1 MRTHS
6 LTALFL
12 LSMACPLVAQNA
24 IFSTGTLTSPSGLS
38 ADGAVAAGTN
48 STQYFVWTEAG
59 GTQFIG
65 GVAAG
70 TGLVGGQPKISNS
83 GTRVCGV
90 TLNSGS
96 GLHEMSLYSTTSG
109 TWTPLGGIGA
119 SCSLEISSGWGITGD
134 GLSLVGLGW
143 LGCTGAHAIQWK
155 QSSGVVTDLG
165 STVANRSSRANGT
178 DLDGDVVVGW
188 QDASNGFR
196 QGAVWVNGV
205 QTIITHAGT
214 GAVLGEAQECSADGT
229 WAVGLG
235 VSSNSFQAYR
245 WSAATLGQSL
255 GMLPGVTN
263 PRGAATAI
271 SADGRIIVG
280 YVRPFAS
287 PAAFGEGFL
296 WREDLGM
303 VNLTTWA
310 KDMGIAVP
318 TGTVFALPL
327 AISDDGNV
335 ICGQSRTASGLQGFV
350 LRINELTANT
360 WKLSQASGG
369 AQTLA
374 LKSAPANAGK
384 LYLVLGSI
392 SGTLPG
398 LSSGGFTLP
407 LNLDA
412 YFNLTLSA
420 PNLAPLSTTLGFLNG
435 SAQGTAGFA
444 LPAGYDPSLV
454 GLTAHHAYVVLDVPG
469 SGALLDTSN
478 AVSLK
483 LVP

>member
-1 MRTHS
+1 MRIS
-6 LTALFL
+6 LLTPVVLLALVHA
-12 LSMACPLVAQNA
+12 SVAQNT
-24 IFSTGTLTSPSGLS
+24 IFLTGPGTFPSGLS
-38 ADGAVAAGTN
+38 ADGSVMAGTN
-48 STQYFVWTEAG
+48 GTQYFTWTAAG
-59 GTQFIG
+59 GVVNIG
-65 GVAAG
+65 GVSSSS
-70 TGLVGGQPKISNS
+70 GLVGGQAKMSSN

-90 TLNSGS
+90 FLNPGS

-119 SCSLEISSGWGITGD
+119 ACSAEISSGWGISGD
-134 GLSLVGLGW
+134 GSSVVGLGW
-143 LGCTGAHAIQWK
+143 LGCTGAHASQWN
-155 QSSGVVTDLG
+155 QSTGLVTDLG

-178 DLDGDVVVGW
+178 NLDGSIVVGW
-188 QDASNGFR
+188 QDAASGFR

-205 QTIITHAGT
+205 QTIVTLAGS
-214 GAVLGEAQECSADGT
+214 GSVLGEAQECSSDGS
-229 WAVGLG
+229 WVVGSG
-235 VSSNSFQAYR
+235 VSSNGFQAWR
-245 WSAATLGQSL
+245 WSAGTLGQSL
-255 GMLPGVTN
+255 GTLAGVTN
-263 PRGAATAI
+263 PRGAATSI
-271 SADGRIIVG
+271 SADGKIIVG
-280 YVRPFAS
+280 FVRPFAS

-310 KDMGIAVP
+310 KDMGLAVP
-318 TGTVFALPL
+318 AGTVFALPL
-327 AISDDGNV
+327 SVSDDGNV
-335 ICGQSRTASGLQGFV
+335 ICGQARTASGIQGFV
-350 LRINELTANT
+350 LRFNEFSASSWTI
-360 WKLSQASGG
+360 SQATGG

-374 LKSAPANAGK
+374 LRSAPANAGK
-384 LYLVLGSI
+384 LYLVLGSV
-392 SGTLPG
+392 SGTTPG

-420 PNLAPLSTTLGFLNG
+420 PNLAPLSTTLGFLSG
-435 SAQGTAGFA
+435 SAQGSAGFA